1 MLPVQE
7 VELID
12 DIELITEPSLTYQF
26 DLERYQLPSIL
37 VDGKAALAQAIYKIL
52 MTERYQYPI
61 YSWNYGFELQ
71 DLYGKPFD
79 YVIPELKRRIREAL
93 MQDDRIT
100 EVDSF
105 RFEKQERN
113 SLLVTFL
120 VHSIYGEV
128 GTTREVKL

>member
-12 DIELITEPSLTYQF
+12 DIEIITEPSLTYQL
-26 DLERYQLPSIL
+26 DLTRYRMPSLL
-37 VDGKAALAQAIYKIL
+37 VEGKAALEQAIYKIL

-79 YVIPELKRRIREAL
+79 YALPELKRRIREAL
-93 MQDDRIT
+93 IQDDRIT
-100 EVDSF
+100 EVDQF
-105 RFEKQERN
+105 QFEPQERN
-113 SLLVTFL
+113 SLLVTFV
-120 VHSIYGEV
+120 VHSIYGELK
-128 GTTREVKL
+128 TIQEVNV

>member
-12 DIELITEPSLTYQF
+12 DIEIITEPSLTYQL
-26 DLERYQLPSIL
+26 DLTRYRMPSLL
-37 VDGKAALAQAIYKIL
+37 VEGKAALEQAIYKIL

-93 MQDDRIT
+93 IQDDRIT
-100 EVDSF
+100 EVDQF
-105 RFEKQERN
+105 QFEPQERN
-113 SLLVTFL
+113 SLLVTFV
-120 VHSIYGEV
+120 VHSIYGELK
-128 GTTREVKL
+128 TIREVNV